1 MSVIARRSAA
11 VLALAA
17 LIASEG
23 PVLAQPK
30 PATPKPAGPT
40 VNVQDAKPSDA
51 GPETVQIKREAMK
64 LIDPKTYHVGLQL
77 EPVESLALAAPM
89 DAVVSTVAVQSGQKV
104 DSQVEVIRL
113 DKTELDLQVER
124 AKADVRATTVE
135 VRKAKAGKDADAIEL
150 AEARHAAAEAVLK
163 LAQHRLDRIAVRT
176 PMAAQVFRIHVVPG
190 QVVRAGEPL
199 VQVGNTKQLKVEIP
213 VDRKE
218 AAPGKTIQI
227 KIEDQTIQAKVRD
240 LLPLAPKFE
249 PIRDL
254 VDSAASAVVIIDNDK
269 GTFSAGQTVYAS
281 LIPRNPVTEVPNTA
295 VANTADGGRRVQVV
309 RDDVIR
315 DIPVQILGQI
325 GADKTFVA
333 GAFAERD
340 ELIASTS
347 KDLADGTRIKMM
359 AGPPKAT
366 AKAGTG
372 PGVGPGSGTGLPVP
386 KADF

>member
-1 MSVIARRSAA
+1 MSAIARRGTA

-17 LIASEG
+17 LVGSG
-23 PVLAQPK
+23 GLVLAQPK
-30 PATPKPAGPT
+30 PATPKAPGT
-40 VNVQDAKPSDA
+40 VNVQDAKPADA
-51 GPETVQIKREAMK
+51 GPDTVQIKREAMK
-64 LIDPKTYHVGLQL
+64 LIDPKTYHVGLHL

-89 DAVVSTVAVQSGQKV
+89 DAVVSSVAVQSGQKV
-104 DSQVEVIRL
+104 DAQVEVVRL

-135 VRKAKAGKDADAIEL
+135 LRKAKAGKDADAIEL
-150 AEARHAAAEAVLK
+150 AEARHAATEAILK

-218 AAPGKTIQI
+218 AAPGKAIAI

-240 LLPLAPKFE
+240 LLPLAPRFE

-254 VDSAASAVVIIDNDK
+254 VDSAASAIVIIDNDK

-333 GAFAERD
+333 GAFASTD
-340 ELIASTS
+340 ELIASAS
-347 KDLADGTRIKMM
+347 KELADGTRVKMM
-359 AGPPKAT
+359 SAPSKAT
-366 AKAGTG
+366 AKAGAG
-372 PGVGPGSGTGLPVP
+372 AGSGTATGLPVP
-386 KADF
+386 KPDF